1 MQQNVTCTGK
11 YSCVLFLKAM
21 NCYFSDQV
29 NEKLQATED
38 IMAFAYEATSNIRK
52 EMIGIFV
59 A

>member
-1 MQQNVTCTGK
+1 
-11 YSCVLFLKAM
+11 M

-29 NEKLQATED
+29 NEKVQATED